1 MSTSHACPAVWK
13 AVGTALWLRFDE
25 DIRPLC
31 IVGAFYAL
39 QAGRWR
45 ASAATVARVDDAL
58 FGYGDDVWIVLICLF
73 GFFGATITHNC
84 IHVPM
89 FKRVKGDTLN
99 KVWHIVLTNTYG
111 WPVSTLIPGHNLS
124 HHKFTQGP
132 KDVMRTTKMR
142 YEWNWLNLLLFV
154 VHIVV
159 DINKHDAAYF
169 EDQKRLGRPIAKQ
182 LMLEC
187 VFFWPVQVILALL
200 DWRKYLLLVFIPG
213 IFGKWG
219 IISVNLLQH
228 DGECCRFLYR
238 SVHSCMPY
246 LAACCVV
253 LVGCLEPDEPAGK
266 FNFARN
272 FTGRT
277 LNYFTCNNGYHTIHH
292 RNPGMHWT
300 KMPV

>member
-1 MSTSHACPAVWK
+1 
-13 AVGTALWLRFDE
+13 
-25 DIRPLC
+25 
-31 IVGAFYAL
+31 
-39 QAGRWR
+39 
-45 ASAATVARVDDAL
+45 
-58 FGYGDDVWIVLICLF
+58 
-73 GFFGATITHNC
+73 
-84 IHVPM
+84 
-89 FKRVKGDTLN
+89 
-99 KVWHIVLTNTYG
+99 
-111 WPVSTLIPGHNLS
+111 
-124 HHKFTQGP
+124 
-132 KDVMRTTKMR
+132 MR